1 MMNLSKEVKA
11 GLIAIFAIVS
21 FMLFFQF
28 LKGKNVFSTDN
39 FFFVKY
45 DNVDGLEPSNAVT
58 INGLKV
64 GLVDQIIPVTSKN
77 GKISFVVRISVDDE
91 YSFSKNSAVEIFEP
105 SLMGGKQLK
114 INLVYDNQIAKDGDT
129 LGGKFQLSAI
139 NAMASEMGPKVSSV
153 LTKVDSTLSSTN
165 KILDEQNRREIKQLL
180 TNLNATVSAFKT
192 TADQTNRLLASN
204 EHKINSLLDNANQ
217 TMVST
222 KNTVDKF
229 GKVAD
234 EIDAKKLN
242 QSIEELSK
250 TANQLNQ
257 VIAGI
262 NRGEGSLGKL
272 MKDEELYNNLTKTSN
287 SLNELISDLKQN
299 PKKYINI
306 SVFGKK

>member
-1 MMNLSKEVKA
+1 
-11 GLIAIFAIVS
+11 
-21 FMLFFQF
+21 
-28 LKGKNVFSTDN
+28 
-39 FFFVKY
+39 
-45 DNVDGLEPSNAVT
+45 
-58 INGLKV
+58 
-64 GLVDQIIPVTSKN
+64 
-77 GKISFVVRISVDDE
+77 
-91 YSFSKNSAVEIFEP
+91 
-105 SLMGGKQLK
+105 
-114 INLVYDNQIAKDGDT
+114 
-129 LGGKFQLSAI
+129 
-139 NAMASEMGPKVSSV
+139 
-153 LTKVDSTLSSTN
+153 
-165 KILDEQNRREIKQLL
+165 
-180 TNLNATVSAFKT
+180 
-192 TADQTNRLLASN
+192 
-204 EHKINSLLDNANQ
+204 
-217 TMVST
+217 MVST

-306 SVFGKK
+306 SVFGKSK

>member
-1 MMNLSKEVKA
+1 MNLSKEVKA

-64 GLVDQIIPVTSKN
+64 GLVDQIIPITSKH
-77 GKISFVVRISVDDE
+77 GKISFVVRISVDDQ
-91 YSFSKNSAVEIFEP
+91 YSFSKNSPVEIFEP

-114 INLVYDNQIAKDGDT
+114 INLVYDNKIAKDGDT

-153 LTKVDSTLSSTN
+153 LTKVDSTLASTN
-165 KILDEQNRREIKQLL
+165 KILDEQNRREIKMLL
-180 TNLNATVSAFKT
+180 SNLNATVSAFKT
-192 TADQTNRLLASN
+192 TADQTNRLLSSN
-204 EHKINSLLDNANQ
+204 EH
-217 TMVST
+217 
-222 KNTVDKF
+222 

>member
-1 MMNLSKEVKA
+1 
-11 GLIAIFAIVS
+11 
-21 FMLFFQF
+21 
-28 LKGKNVFSTDN
+28 
-39 FFFVKY
+39 
-45 DNVDGLEPSNAVT
+45 
-58 INGLKV
+58 
-64 GLVDQIIPVTSKN
+64 
-77 GKISFVVRISVDDE
+77 
-91 YSFSKNSAVEIFEP
+91 
-105 SLMGGKQLK
+105 
-114 INLVYDNQIAKDGDT
+114 
-129 LGGKFQLSAI
+129 
-139 NAMASEMGPKVSSV
+139 MASEMGPKVSSV
-153 LTKVDSTLSSTN
+153 LTKVDSTLASTN

-180 TNLNATVSAFKT
+180 ANLNTTVSAFKT
-192 TADQTNRLLASN
+192 TADQTNRLLSSN
-204 EHKINSLLDNANQ
+204 EHKISSLLDNANQ